1 MVVELFFFTRQLV
14 RLNIHKLRIM
24 PYAADRHKEKFS
36 FAMVKKNCLIEM
48 SKLKWVSRF
57 SF

>member
-36 FAMVKKNCLIEM
+36 FAMVKKIA
-48 SKLKWVSRF
+48 
-57 SF
+57 